1 MDVPVEEL
9 RDRLG
14 PDVEVVF
21 AAGYGLGGDADGAD
35 ADGPGDE
42 DARLRAEAVRVARAA
57 DRVVVFFGLPA
68 AEESEGFDRTH
79 LDLPAGQ
86 LRLLAAL
93 RESTDHPLTVVLSNG
108 SAVRTSTWDG
118 DADAILESWLSGQ
131 AAGGAVADLLTGRA
145 NPSGKLAET
154 IPIRLE
160 DNSSF
165 LNFPGDSGVVRYSEG
180 VFVGYRG
187 HDRSAQ
193 EVSYPF
199 GHGLSYT
206 TFDVGG
212 LSVRTSGS
220 VAGDDLAVEVS
231 VTVRNTGPVAGA
243 EVVQVYVRDP
253 ECSVDRPVRELKGFA
268 KVALEPGE
276 GRTATMT
283 LDRRAF
289 AYWSIRHHDWVVE
302 AGDFEVAVGTS

>member
-1 MDVPVEEL
+1 M
-9 RDRLG
+9 R
-14 PDVEVVF
+14 
-21 AAGYGLGGDADGAD
+21 YG
-35 ADGPGDE
+35 
-42 DARLRAEAVRVARAA
+42 
-57 DRVVVFFGLPA
+57 
-68 AEESEGFDRTH
+68 
-79 LDLPAGQ
+79 
-86 LRLLAAL
+86 
-93 RESTDHPLTVVLSNG
+93 
-108 SAVRTSTWDG
+108 
-118 DADAILESWLSGQ
+118 
-131 AAGGAVADLLTGRA
+131 
-145 NPSGKLAET
+145 
-154 IPIRLE
+154 
-160 DNSSF
+160 
-165 LNFPGDSGVVRYSEG
+165 EG

-302 AGDFEVAVGTS
+302 AGDFEVAVGTMPMSTLASFPGLGLDHASLTGLVTRLDRATG